1 MSTVTVPTVT
11 VQLFASYAESFGDR
25 TLKIPLEPG
34 GTVGDLVRRIR
45 SLPGA
50 YALPES
56 PRVAVNR
63 KFATHD
69 QLVGEMDE
77 VALIPPV
84 AGG

>member
-1 MSTVTVPTVT
+1 MSTVT
-11 VQLFASYAESFGDR
+11 VQLFASYAESFGGP
-25 TLKIPLEPG
+25 TLDIPLESG
-34 GTVGDLVRRIR
+34 STVADLLDSMRL
-45 SLPGA
+45 LPGA
-50 YALPES
+50 SILPDS

-69 QLVGEMDE
+69 QLVDARDE